1 MKVVGSN
8 LSTVYWK
15 DIFHIY
21 LLQKLQCL
29 FEKTKLKEKEAGDG
43 RLKKRFV
50 EAKIR

>member
-8 LSTVYWK
+8 LSTVNWK

-21 LLQKLQCL
+21 L